1 MEIVR
6 FVKHQSPSRSTGVIS
21 KPTPDMKMTTRR
33 NQKLHAP
40 QLGLIATDIVL
51 INLGSSDFYQTYLNE
66 GLPTISQVYNDI
78 PDMEGGVEFYFFV

>member
-1 MEIVR
+1 
-6 FVKHQSPSRSTGVIS
+6 
-21 KPTPDMKMTTRR
+21 MTTRR

-66 GLPTISQVYNDI
+66 GLPTISQVHNDI
-78 PDMEGGVEFYFFV
+78 PDMEGEMNSIFFCLEKVYEESFVIKALA

>member
-1 MEIVR
+1 
-6 FVKHQSPSRSTGVIS
+6 
-21 KPTPDMKMTTRR
+21 MTTRR

-66 GLPTISQVYNDI
+66 GLPKISQVYNDI
-78 PDMEGGVEFYFFV
+78 PDMEGGIRILFFSLEKVYEESFVIKALA